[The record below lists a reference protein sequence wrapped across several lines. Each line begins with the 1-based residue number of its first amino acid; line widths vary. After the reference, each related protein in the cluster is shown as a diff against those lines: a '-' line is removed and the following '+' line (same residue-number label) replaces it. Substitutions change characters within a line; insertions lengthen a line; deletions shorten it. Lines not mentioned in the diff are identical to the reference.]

1 MNLERIPIVDCGKFR
16 EFSKVVSTYDYE
28 NQRMVDS
35 PSAVGPKV
43 VTFAHVLRYDT
54 FPFADILRE
63 LMKIADD
70 EMKCSV
76 EIEFAA
82 DLESRTFHL
91 LQIRPISS
99 DSMKTE
105 VDWKTIDEN
114 GALVRSSCALGT
126 GWIPDIKDIVY
137 VRKESFDMMRT
148 TQIAEEVRNL
158 NARLRDAGRSY
169 LLIGYGR
176 WGSSIPTL
184 GIPVV
189 WSDISEARAIV
200 ECSLSD
206 FRVDPSQGSHFFQNL
221 TSFNAGYINVDEFSR
236 AADFLDFEALEKL
249 PAAEEGTFI
258 RHIELDSP
266 LTACVDGRTGKAVI
280 KL

>member
-1 MNLERIPIVDCGKFR
+1 M
-16 EFSKVVSTYDYE
+16 
-28 NQRMVDS
+28 
-35 PSAVGPKV
+35 
-43 VTFAHVLRYDT
+43 
-54 FPFADILRE
+54 
-63 LMKIADD
+63 
-70 EMKCSV
+70 
-76 EIEFAA
+76 
-82 DLESRTFHL
+82 
-91 LQIRPISS
+91 
-99 DSMKTE
+99 
-105 VDWKTIDEN
+105 
-114 GALVRSSCALGT
+114 
-126 GWIPDIKDIVY
+126 
-137 VRKESFDMMRT
+137 
-148 TQIAEEVRNL
+148 
-158 NARLRDAGRSY
+158 
-169 LLIGYGR
+169 
-176 WGSSIPTL
+176 
-184 GIPVV
+184 V